1 MATTELIQLKQTS
14 QNKYDVDVNGDY
26 EVVLQQKI
34 VVNPG
39 DQLAVQQSFIDTSSI
54 DPDSGMINIPIDC
67 ELTITNGMYI
77 QDILTNPPN
86 LFVNLDET
94 PRAGD
99 DFTGEPFLA
108 CYPTEPGTQLYV
120 INQVLITASSAGG
133 YKQHPKTTITYSY
146 TDAEGNPAQDSFDYD
161 LGDVGDKITETFS
174 IGKDITYRPGTL
186 SISQKNSGEGIVD
199 KVTNDDVQYFNSASK
214 KVTPSPG
221 LVEDSGTNFKPFEF
235 KSTIT
240 IPAKKYSPDNLVS
253 TINTLLQKNTPD
265 QSRLINSPFLA
276 TTSTDNPAK
285 LQEVGVDQADQK
297 EIYFVNKDATKIF
310 KIDGSQGQFY
320 VGTSDFAFGYEAT
333 QGVFT
338 IDYAHFPYINNTDGS
353 NAIGLVKKNNVGA
366 GDNTPSDY
374 LVATKYAGIYFFGFS
389 DNLEESLIYTLMNFN
404 SSGTVK
410 KPNPKSIL
418 GNVGSTNYNIGA
430 ETGTAPTFTF
440 TNGIN
445 VTTQLSTLDSFVDKR
460 PNKLFYEPPANN
472 SNQITTN
479 FFSQAPFTQAIL
491 ANASA
496 IKNSETSGYFL
507 VEVQAQIGGG
517 TCYTDQGTLKFIRQ
531 VVGRYFTQDSY
542 TTGESGQIVYTHTS
556 PQPII
561 INSFRVRILDPTLD
575 VASNLGKGTTIF
587 LAHVKNP
594 QMMEQLKLGEGKVG
608 ATASAKTTM

>member
-1 MATTELIQLKQTS
+1 MATTDLIQLKQTL

-54 DPDSGMINIPIDC
+54 DPDSGMINIPINC
-67 ELTITNGMYI
+67 ELTITNGLYI

-86 LFVNLDET
+86 LFVNLDES

-108 CYPTEPGTQLYV
+108 CYPTQPGTQLYV
-120 INQVLITASSAGG
+120 INRVLITASSAGG
-133 YKQHPKTTITYSY
+133 YKENPKTTLTFSY
-146 TDAEGNPAQDSFDYD
+146 TDAEGNAAQDKFDYD
-161 LGDVGDKITETFS
+161 LGQVGNKITETFQ
-174 IGKDITYRPGTL
+174 IGKDITYKPGTL
-186 SISQKNSGEGIVD
+186 TISQSNSGEGIVD
-199 KVTNDDVQYFNSASK
+199 KVTNDDVQYFNSASG

-221 LVEDSGTNFKPFEF
+221 LVEDTGTNFKPFEF
-235 KSTIT
+235 TSTIT
-240 IPAKKYSPDNLVS
+240 VPAGKYSPDNLVS
-253 TINTLLQKNTPD
+253 TLNTLLQKNTPD
-265 QSRLINSPFLA
+265 NNRLINSPFLA

-285 LQEVGVDQADQK
+285 LQEVGVDPADQK
-297 EIYFVNKDATKIF
+297 AVYFVNKDATKIF

-320 VGTSDFAFGYEAT
+320 VGTSDFAFGWEAT

-338 IDYAHFPYINNTDGS
+338 IDYAHFPYINNVDGS
-353 NAIGLVKKNNVGA
+353 TAIGLVKKTNVTN
-366 GDNTPSDY
+366 NTPSDY

-389 DNLEESLIYTLMNFN
+389 DNLENSLIYTLMNFN
-404 SSGTVK
+404 SSGTVAN
-410 KPNPKSIL
+410 PNPKSIL
-418 GNVGSTNYNIGA
+418 GNVGSTEYNIGGFS
-430 ETGTAPTFTF
+430 GTAPTFTF
-440 TNGIN
+440 TNGVN

-460 PNKLFYEPPANN
+460 PNNLFYEPPVNN

-479 FFSQAPFTQAIL
+479 FFSQAPFTQPIL

-517 TCYTDQGTLKFIRQ
+517 TVYTDQGTLKFVRQ

-561 INSFRVRILDPTLD
+561 INSFRVRILDPTLE

-594 QMMEQLKLGEGKVG
+594 QMMTPLQLGEGKVG
-608 ATASAKTTM
+608 ARASAKTTM